1 MFVLTEKAVTMLKA
15 AQQNVQIV
23 YLRSKPQKERGY
35 TQTDT
40 EQDERIRMLAETVD
54 CLIGMILGID
64 SEIKKE
70 LKERESFEKELDNL
84 AEILFNSNKNKG
96 GEQ

>member
-1 MFVLTEKAVTMLKA
+1 MFVLTEKGVTILKT
-15 AQQNVQIV
+15 AQHNVRFVYKRSMPQI
-23 YLRSKPQKERGY
+23 ERGY

-40 EQDERIRMLAETVD
+40 EQDERIRLLAEAVD
-54 CLIGMILGID
+54 HLISIILGID

-70 LKERESFEKELDNL
+70 LKATENFEKELDNL

-96 GEQ
+96 GKQ